1 MTKHSSKGGT
11 ASSKHALASDKE
23 KRNQRRKDDAQHK
36 EQLSQRV
43 LDLANAGPLD
53 PSIKLFTELPISPP
67 TLRGL
72 ERSHFVEMTEI
83 QHKALPYA
91 LARRDV
97 LGAAK
102 TGSGKTLAFLIPIL
116 ETLYRSNWTHLDG
129 LGALVIS
136 PTRELAV
143 QIFEVLRKIGRYHSF
158 SAGLVIGGKRVEE
171 EKDAIS
177 KMNILVCTPGRLLQH
192 MDET

>member
-1 MTKHSSKGGT
+1 MTKHSRKSG
-11 ASSKHALASDKE
+11 AASSSKHAHATDKE
-23 KRNQRRKDDAQHK
+23 KRNQRRKDDAKLK
-36 EQLSQRV
+36 EQLSQRA

-171 EKDAIS
+171 EKDAIN
-177 KMNILVCTPGRLLQH
+177 KMNIL
-192 MDET
+192 